1 MTAVIKTFQDFLNE
15 KVDNVEVYYFAYGSN
30 MYLPQ
35 MDKRLKHNYTKIGIG
50 LLKGY
55 TFVYNK
61 LSKDGTGKANIIR
74 DSGDKVLGVVY
85 KMPNSS
91 LQILNKFEKGYSPV
105 YLDVYYKNEKIKCIT
120 YLADKHNNSL
130 MPTKAYKNTILTY
143 AIAAKLPRDY
153 INYMQNFET
162 VD

>member
-1 MTAVIKTFQDFLNE
+1 MTVTITFQDFLTENSN
-15 KVDNVEVYYFAYGSN
+15 KDDVYYFAYGSN

-35 MDKRLKHNYTKIGIG
+35 MNKRLKHKFAKVGIG
-50 LLKGY
+50 VLKGY

-61 LSKDGTGKANIIR
+61 LSKDGTGKANIMR
-74 DSGDKVLGVVY
+74 AGSDKVLGVVY

-91 LQILNKFEKGYSPV
+91 LQILNRFEMGYSPV
-105 YLDVYYKNEKIKCIT
+105 YLDVYYQNEKIKCIT

-153 INYMQNFET
+153 INFMSDFET